1 MVYKM
6 PYNIFNAVV
15 YLRCRFIDGIRAWL
29 PNISEF
35 LSLRRKL
42 VYVKFKSVAGN

>member
-1 MVYKM
+1 MVYKT
-6 PYNIFNAVV
+6 PYKIVNAVV